1 MNDLHGLFD
10 FPNALGTCFLP
21 YGGYGSNHAVRES
34 DNSYANAARSEG
46 AKAFKQKK
54 KRRKNAKKSRKIN
67 RRRTK

>member
-21 YGGYGSNHAVRES
+21 YGGYGSNYAVRES
-34 DNSYANAARSEG
+34 DNRYVNAARSKG
-46 AKAFKQKK
+46 AKSFKQKK

-67 RRRTK
+67 RRRTE